1 MLDLVRLYL
10 KAGDGGNG
18 RVAFWRNRHVLK
30 GGPVGGDGGD
40 GGDIVIRVD
49 ENLNTLQHFSGQKK
63 IIASD
68 GMRGGKAR
76 QVGKDGESVEIKV
89 PVGTVVWLYREN
101 QVSQLRRER
110 YGMKSVLRRD
120 DLPREKYWVEKE
132 TNNPPPREI
141 DAIDGDER
149 PNFRDFLHA
158 RSDDEEAEFLP
169 VEEGKIAKIAIL
181 DEKTPGVIIC
191 QGGFGGRGNDAF
203 KSASNTTPMEAEYGT
218 WGEQKIVFLELK
230 LLANVGLVGLPN
242 AGKSTLLSRLTKARP
257 RVADYPFTTLEPHL
271 GVVNLSGE
279 RSLVMADIPGLI
291 EGASEGKGLGFDFLR
306 HLDNCRE
313 LIYMLSLPGETIYQP
328 DLTVEQKADELVQQ
342 YRVLKGELGDYN
354 DKLGQKKHLLV
365 INKEDLYTE
374 ELKAAIMRAFAD
386 EEEQLVMISA
396 ATGQGLD
403 ELREKMWQYFTT

>member
-1 MLDLVRLYL
+1 
-10 KAGDGGNG
+10 
-18 RVAFWRNRHVLK
+18 
-30 GGPVGGDGGD
+30 GPVGGDGGD

-110 YGMKSVLRRD
+110 YGIKSVLRRD

-203 KSASNTTPMEAEYGT
+203 KSASNTTPMDAEYGT

-230 LLANVGLVGLPN
+230 LMANVGLVGLPN

-403 ELREKMWQYFTT
+403 ELREKMWQYFTA

>member
-110 YGMKSVLRRD
+110 YGIKSVLRRD

-403 ELREKMWQYFTT
+403 ELREKMWQYFTA